1 MQEERKIKFF
11 FPKVWWSEDWLKR
24 RRIVGGEEAEEEE
37 EEWSGV
43 KIRWGEREEKK
54 RAKKVERKPAYFY
67 TSTQPEYAALIA
79 V

>member
-1 MQEERKIKFF
+1 MVEKKQRR
-11 FPKVWWSEDWLKR
+11 KR
-24 RRIVGGEEAEEEE
+24 RRR
-37 EEWSGV
+37 SGV